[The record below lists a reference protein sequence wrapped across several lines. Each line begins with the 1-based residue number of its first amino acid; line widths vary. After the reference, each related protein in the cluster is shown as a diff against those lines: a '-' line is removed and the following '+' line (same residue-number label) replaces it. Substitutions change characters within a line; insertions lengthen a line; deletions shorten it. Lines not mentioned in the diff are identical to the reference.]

1 MKEIRI
7 KISDTEFA
15 DLKNRSNAAS
25 FNSVNTFVRNLLFPQ
40 QNYAQKWAELKAYIA
55 SLKSGDVFY
64 VRDALPHTP
73 ALFGRWAYEQQKDLG
88 IEPAGKDRTG
98 TNQWRKK

>member
-1 MKEIRI
+1 MEEIRI
-7 KISDTEFA
+7 KLSNADFA
-15 DLKNRSNAAS
+15 DLKNRSNAAG

-40 QNYAQKWAELKAYIA
+40 QNYPQKQAELKAYIA

-64 VRDALPHTP
+64 VRDAVPNPP
-73 ALFGRWAYEQQKDLG
+73 ALLGRWAYEQQKNLG
-88 IEPAGKDRTG
+88 IELAGKDRTG